1 MLSVRQKNEMK
12 ERGGGSVGAKG
23 NEVTAL
29 EKFVRSWLL
38 DKFLGK
44 YPFVSH
50 PMQHVCAAYSLSF
63 PPPYPYYSLRPLAM
77 HCKLI

>member
-1 MLSVRQKNEMK
+1 MLTVRQKNEMK
-12 ERGGGSVGAKG
+12 ERECGGEGAKG
-23 NEVTAL
+23 NEGTAL

-50 PMQHVCAAYSLSF
+50 PMQHVCAAYS
-63 PPPYPYYSLRPLAM
+63 PLP
-77 HCKLI
+77 LIPTARCVLWRCIAS

>member
-12 ERGGGSVGAKG
+12 ERGGGRGKG
-23 NEVTAL
+23 NEGTAL

-50 PMQHVCAAYSLSF
+50 PMQHVCAAYSSTF
-63 PPPYPYYSLRPLAM
+63 PPPYPCYSLRPLAM

>member
-1 MLSVRQKNEMK
+1 MLTVRQKNEMK
-12 ERGGGSVGAKG
+12 KREGGGVKG
-23 NEVTAL
+23 NEGTAL

-50 PMQHVCAAYSLSF
+50 PMQHVCAAPSSF
-63 PPPYPYYSLRPLAM
+63 PLTLFPFIPATRCVLWRCIAS
-77 HCKLI
+77 